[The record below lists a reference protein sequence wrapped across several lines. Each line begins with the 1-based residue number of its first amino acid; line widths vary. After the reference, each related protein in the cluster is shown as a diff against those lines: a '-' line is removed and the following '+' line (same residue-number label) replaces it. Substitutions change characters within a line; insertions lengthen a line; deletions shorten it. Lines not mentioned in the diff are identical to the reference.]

1 MIKVCYSELDGPKGL
16 SLRLEAAG
24 HAGYAPAGQD
34 IVCAGASTLMQA
46 LVYLLAGEESARSD
60 AWDEPEGPRLA
71 VAAQAP
77 VAPWVQGA
85 FELAKAG
92 FTLLAERYPD
102 NLRFA
107 DVSRSGQQSM
117 MDLQLFAEGEAA
129 PALSPEQSRQAVAA
143 GTLKPEAPAA
153 QPEAPRQTP
162 AEPEP
167 QPEEE
172 PDASSE
178 EADSSIES
186 GDASASSSEAAAS
199 SKPAAHSTASSH
211 AASSKPAA
219 HSAASSHA
227 ASSSHSAASSH
238 AASSHA
244 ASSHAASSSTS
255 ASSGSSH
262 TTETT
267 DAKINAYVRRLR
279 NLQKRSSKKL
289 YQTASSAYSEYME
302 HPVEERNL
310 ALKVSIVLGKTME
323 LTKLQN
329 ECDKEFKEIVTEL
342 RQYLRE
348 NGYDQSIAD
357 AAEKEYKEEK
367 DAMIK
372 ELTNVTYSQVTGK
385 GEGAKWL
392 QEHADMGQ

>member
-1 MIKVCYSELDGPKGL
+1 MQKHTKQLIAAVALLLVVAVPLGL
-16 SLRLEAAG
+16 HIANADPTDEVTVSAA
-24 HAGYAPAGQD
+24 
-34 IVCAGASTLMQA
+34 ASSSGEQ
-46 LVYLLAGEESARSD
+46 AGEPASSSAAS
-60 AWDEPEGPRLA
+60 
-71 VAAQAP
+71 AADS
-77 VAPWVQGA
+77 
-85 FELAKAG
+85 
-92 FTLLAERYPD
+92 T
-102 NLRFA
+102 
-107 DVSRSGQQSM
+107 S
-117 MDLQLFAEGEAA
+117 
-129 PALSPEQSRQAVAA
+129 
-143 GTLKPEAPAA
+143 
-153 QPEAPRQTP
+153 
-162 AEPEP
+162 EPEP

-178 EADSSIES
+178 EADSSAES
-186 GDASASSSEAAAS
+186 GDASASSSEAVAS
-199 SKPAAHSTASSH
+199 SKPAAHSAASGH

-238 AASSHA
+238 AASS
-244 ASSHAASSSTS
+244 SSSSSTS
-255 ASSGSSH
+255 ALSGSSH

-323 LTKLQN
+323 LTKLQS

-385 GEGAKWL
+385 GEGGKWL

>member
-1 MIKVCYSELDGPKGL
+1 
-16 SLRLEAAG
+16 
-24 HAGYAPAGQD
+24 
-34 IVCAGASTLMQA
+34 MQKHTKQLIA
-46 LVYLLAGEESARSD
+46 
-60 AWDEPEGPRLA
+60 A
-71 VAAQAP
+71 VALLFIAAVPLALHIANADSTDKTVASAAASSSEEQAEVP
-77 VAPWVQGA
+77 ASSSA
-85 FELAKAG
+85 ASA
-92 FTLLAERYPD
+92 
-102 NLRFA
+102 A
-107 DVSRSGQQSM
+107 DSTR
-117 MDLQLFAEGEAA
+117 
-129 PALSPEQSRQAVAA
+129 
-143 GTLKPEAPAA
+143 
-153 QPEAPRQTP
+153 
-162 AEPEP
+162 EPEP

-178 EADSSIES
+178 EADSSAES

-199 SKPAAHSTASSH
+199 SKPAAHSAASSH

-238 AASSHA
+238 AASS
-244 ASSHAASSSTS
+244 
-255 ASSGSSH
+255 GSSH

-267 DAKINAYVRRLR
+267 DAKVNAYVRRLR

-323 LTKLQN
+323 LTKLQS

-385 GEGAKWL
+385 GEGGKWL

>member
-1 MIKVCYSELDGPKGL
+1 
-16 SLRLEAAG
+16 
-24 HAGYAPAGQD
+24 
-34 IVCAGASTLMQA
+34 MQKHTKQLIA
-46 LVYLLAGEESARSD
+46 
-60 AWDEPEGPRLA
+60 A
-71 VAAQAP
+71 VALLLIAAVPLALHIANADSTDDTVASAAASSSEAQA
-77 VAPWVQGA
+77 
-85 FELAKAG
+85 
-92 FTLLAERYPD
+92 
-102 NLRFA
+102 
-107 DVSRSGQQSM
+107 
-117 MDLQLFAEGEAA
+117 
-129 PALSPEQSRQAVAA
+129 
-143 GTLKPEAPAA
+143 EAPVSSSAA
-153 QPEAPRQTP
+153 SAADSTS
-162 AEPEP
+162 EPEP

-178 EADSSIES
+178 EADSSAES

-199 SKPAAHSTASSH
+199 SAASSH

-244 ASSHAASSSTS
+244 ASSHAASSTS

-267 DAKINAYVRRLR
+267 DARINAYVRRLR

-323 LTKLQN
+323 LTKLQS
-329 ECDKEFKEIVTEL
+329 ECDKEFQEIVTEL
-342 RQYLRE
+342 RHYLRE

-385 GEGAKWL
+385 GEGGKWL

>member
-1 MIKVCYSELDGPKGL
+1 
-16 SLRLEAAG
+16 
-24 HAGYAPAGQD
+24 
-34 IVCAGASTLMQA
+34 MQKHTKQLIA
-46 LVYLLAGEESARSD
+46 
-60 AWDEPEGPRLA
+60 A
-71 VAAQAP
+71 VA
-77 VAPWVQGA
+77 
-85 FELAKAG
+85 
-92 FTLLAERYPD
+92 LL
-102 NLRFA
+102 L
-107 DVSRSGQQSM
+107 
-117 MDLQLFAEGEAA
+117 
-129 PALSPEQSRQAVAA
+129 VAA
-143 GTLKPEAPAA
+143 VPLALHIANADPTDETVASAAASSSEEQAEVPASSA
-153 QPEAPRQTP
+153 ASAADSTS
-162 AEPEP
+162 EPEP

-178 EADSSIES
+178 EADSSAEG
-186 GDASASSSEAAAS
+186 GDASASSSEATAS
-199 SKPAAHSTASSH
+199 SAASSH
-211 AASSKPAA
+211 AASSKSAA

-227 ASSSHSAASSH
+227 SSSSHSAASSH
-238 AASSHA
+238 AASSS
-244 ASSHAASSSTS
+244 SSHSASV
-255 ASSGSSH
+255 SSGSSH

-323 LTKLQN
+323 LTKLQS

-385 GEGAKWL
+385 GEGGKWL

>member
-1 MIKVCYSELDGPKGL
+1 
-16 SLRLEAAG
+16 
-24 HAGYAPAGQD
+24 
-34 IVCAGASTLMQA
+34 MQKHTKQLIA
-46 LVYLLAGEESARSD
+46 
-60 AWDEPEGPRLA
+60 A
-71 VAAQAP
+71 VALLLVAAVPLALHIANADSTDETVASAAASSSEAQAEVP
-77 VAPWVQGA
+77 V
-85 FELAKAG
+85 
-92 FTLLAERYPD
+92 
-102 NLRFA
+102 
-107 DVSRSGQQSM
+107 SSS
-117 MDLQLFAEGEAA
+117 AA
-129 PALSPEQSRQAVAA
+129 SATDSTS
-143 GTLKPEAPAA
+143 
-153 QPEAPRQTP
+153 
-162 AEPEP
+162 EPEP

-178 EADSSIES
+178 EADSSAES

-199 SKPAAHSTASSH
+199 SAASSH
-211 AASSKPAA
+211 AASSKSAA

-227 ASSSHSAASSH
+227 SYSH
-238 AASSHA
+238 AA
-244 ASSHAASSSTS
+244 ASSHAASSSSSTSTS

-262 TTETT
+262 ITETT

-323 LTKLQN
+323 LTKLQS

-367 DAMIK
+367 DALIK

-385 GEGAKWL
+385 GEGGKWL

>member
-1 MIKVCYSELDGPKGL
+1 
-16 SLRLEAAG
+16 
-24 HAGYAPAGQD
+24 
-34 IVCAGASTLMQA
+34 MQKHTKQLIA
-46 LVYLLAGEESARSD
+46 
-60 AWDEPEGPRLA
+60 A
-71 VAAQAP
+71 VALLLIAAVPLALHIANADSTDETVASAAASSSEEQAEAP
-77 VAPWVQGA
+77 VSSSAA
-85 FELAKAG
+85 SA
-92 FTLLAERYPD
+92 
-102 NLRFA
+102 A
-107 DVSRSGQQSM
+107 DSIS
-117 MDLQLFAEGEAA
+117 
-129 PALSPEQSRQAVAA
+129 
-143 GTLKPEAPAA
+143 
-153 QPEAPRQTP
+153 
-162 AEPEP
+162 EPEP

-172 PDASSE
+172 LDASSE
-178 EADSSIES
+178 EADSSAES

-199 SKPAAHSTASSH
+199 SKPAAHSAASSH

-238 AASSHA
+238 AASS
-244 ASSHAASSSTS
+244 SSSTS
-255 ASSGSSH
+255 ALSGSSH

-267 DAKINAYVRRLR
+267 DAKVNAYVRRLR

-323 LTKLQN
+323 LTKLQS

-385 GEGAKWL
+385 GEGGKWL

>member
-1 MIKVCYSELDGPKGL
+1 
-16 SLRLEAAG
+16 
-24 HAGYAPAGQD
+24 
-34 IVCAGASTLMQA
+34 MQKNTKQLIA
-46 LVYLLAGEESARSD
+46 
-60 AWDEPEGPRLA
+60 A
-71 VAAQAP
+71 VALLLIVAVPFALHIANADPTDEVTASAAASSSEEQAEVP
-77 VAPWVQGA
+77 VSSAA
-85 FELAKAG
+85 SA
-92 FTLLAERYPD
+92 
-102 NLRFA
+102 A
-107 DVSRSGQQSM
+107 DSTS
-117 MDLQLFAEGEAA
+117 
-129 PALSPEQSRQAVAA
+129 
-143 GTLKPEAPAA
+143 
-153 QPEAPRQTP
+153 
-162 AEPEP
+162 EPEP

-178 EADSSIES
+178 EADNSVES
-186 GDASASSSEAAAS
+186 EDASASSSEAAAS
-199 SKPAAHSTASSH
+199 SAASSYAVSSKPTAHSAASSAASSH
-211 AASSKPAA
+211 AASSKSAA

-227 ASSSHSAASSH
+227 ASSSYVSS
-238 AASSHA
+238 
-244 ASSHAASSSTS
+244 SSHAASSSTS

-267 DAKINAYVRRLR
+267 DAKINAYVRRLQ

-323 LTKLQN
+323 LTKLQS
-329 ECDKEFKEIVTEL
+329 ECDKEFQEIVTEL

-385 GEGAKWL
+385 GEGGKWL

>member
-1 MIKVCYSELDGPKGL
+1 
-16 SLRLEAAG
+16 
-24 HAGYAPAGQD
+24 
-34 IVCAGASTLMQA
+34 MQKHTKQLIA
-46 LVYLLAGEESARSD
+46 
-60 AWDEPEGPRLA
+60 A
-71 VAAQAP
+71 VALLLIAAVPLALHIANADSTDETVASAAASSSEAQAEVP
-77 VAPWVQGA
+77 ASSSA
-85 FELAKAG
+85 ASA
-92 FTLLAERYPD
+92 
-102 NLRFA
+102 A
-107 DVSRSGQQSM
+107 DSTS
-117 MDLQLFAEGEAA
+117 
-129 PALSPEQSRQAVAA
+129 
-143 GTLKPEAPAA
+143 
-153 QPEAPRQTP
+153 
-162 AEPEP
+162 EPEP

-178 EADSSIES
+178 EADSSAES

-199 SKPAAHSTASSH
+199 SAASSH
-211 AASSKPAA
+211 AASSKSAA
-219 HSAASSHA
+219 HSAASSHASSSHA

-238 AASSHA
+238 AASSSHS
-244 ASSHAASSSTS
+244 ASV
-255 ASSGSSH
+255 SSGSSH

-323 LTKLQN
+323 LTKLQS

-342 RQYLRE
+342 RHYLRE

-385 GEGAKWL
+385 GEGGKWL

>member
-1 MIKVCYSELDGPKGL
+1 
-16 SLRLEAAG
+16 
-24 HAGYAPAGQD
+24 
-34 IVCAGASTLMQA
+34 MQKHTKQLIA
-46 LVYLLAGEESARSD
+46 
-60 AWDEPEGPRLA
+60 A
-71 VAAQAP
+71 VALLLIAAVPLALHIANADSTDETVASAAASSSEAQA
-77 VAPWVQGA
+77 
-85 FELAKAG
+85 
-92 FTLLAERYPD
+92 
-102 NLRFA
+102 
-107 DVSRSGQQSM
+107 
-117 MDLQLFAEGEAA
+117 
-129 PALSPEQSRQAVAA
+129 
-143 GTLKPEAPAA
+143 EAPVSSSAA
-153 QPEAPRQTP
+153 SAADSTS
-162 AEPEP
+162 EPEP

-172 PDASSE
+172 PDVSSE
-178 EADSSIES
+178 EADSSAES

-199 SKPAAHSTASSH
+199 SAASSH

-238 AASSHA
+238 AASS
-244 ASSHAASSSTS
+244 SSSTS
-255 ASSGSSH
+255 ALSGSSH

-267 DAKINAYVRRLR
+267 DAKVNAYVRRLR

-323 LTKLQN
+323 LTKLQS

-342 RQYLRE
+342 RHYLRE

-385 GEGAKWL
+385 GEGGKWL

>member
-1 MIKVCYSELDGPKGL
+1 
-16 SLRLEAAG
+16 
-24 HAGYAPAGQD
+24 
-34 IVCAGASTLMQA
+34 MQKHTKQLIA
-46 LVYLLAGEESARSD
+46 
-60 AWDEPEGPRLA
+60 A
-71 VAAQAP
+71 VALLLIAAVP
-77 VAPWVQGA
+77 
-85 FELAKAG
+85 LALHIA
-92 FTLLAERYPD
+92 
-102 NLRFA
+102 NA
-107 DVSRSGQQSM
+107 DPT
-117 MDLQLFAEGEAA
+117 DE
-129 PALSPEQSRQAVAA
+129 AVASA
-143 GTLKPEAPAA
+143 AASSSEEQAEAPASSA
-153 QPEAPRQTP
+153 ASAAASTS
-162 AEPEP
+162 EPEP

-178 EADSSIES
+178 EADSSVES

-199 SKPAAHSTASSH
+199 SKPAAHSASSSH
-211 AASSKPAA
+211 AASSKSAA

-238 AASSHA
+238 AASP
-244 ASSHAASSSTS
+244 STS

-267 DAKINAYVRRLR
+267 DAKVNAYVRRLR

-323 LTKLQN
+323 LTKLQS

-385 GEGAKWL
+385 GEGGKWL
-392 QEHADMGQ
+392 EEHADMGQ

>member
-1 MIKVCYSELDGPKGL
+1 MQKHTKQLIAALALLLIAAVPLGLHIANADSTDEVTASAAASSSE
-16 SLRLEAAG
+16 E
-24 HAGYAPAGQD
+24 
-34 IVCAGASTLMQA
+34 QA
-46 LVYLLAGEESARSD
+46 E
-60 AWDEPEGPRLA
+60 
-71 VAAQAP
+71 AP
-77 VAPWVQGA
+77 VSSAASAAASASAP
-85 FELAKAG
+85 E
-92 FTLLAERYPD
+92 
-102 NLRFA
+102 
-107 DVSRSGQQSM
+107 S
-117 MDLQLFAEGEAA
+117 
-129 PALSPEQSRQAVAA
+129 
-143 GTLKPEAPAA
+143 
-153 QPEAPRQTP
+153 
-162 AEPEP
+162 

-178 EADSSIES
+178 EADSGAES
-186 GDASASSSEAAAS
+186 GDASASSSEADAS
-199 SKPAAHSTASSH
+199 SAASSH

-219 HSAASSHA
+219 HSAASSHAAASSHSAASSHA

-238 AASSHA
+238 AASS
-244 ASSHAASSSTS
+244 STSAS

-267 DAKINAYVRRLR
+267 DAKVNAYVRRLR

-289 YQTASSAYSEYME
+289 YQTAGSAYSEYME

-323 LTKLQN
+323 LTKLQS

>member
-1 MIKVCYSELDGPKGL
+1 MQKHTKQLIAALALLLVVAVPLALHIANADPTDEVTASAAASSSE
-16 SLRLEAAG
+16 
-24 HAGYAPAGQD
+24 
-34 IVCAGASTLMQA
+34 
-46 LVYLLAGEESARSD
+46 
-60 AWDEPEGPRLA
+60 
-71 VAAQAP
+71 AQAEVP
-77 VAPWVQGA
+77 ASSA
-85 FELAKAG
+85 ASA
-92 FTLLAERYPD
+92 
-102 NLRFA
+102 A
-107 DVSRSGQQSM
+107 DSTS
-117 MDLQLFAEGEAA
+117 
-129 PALSPEQSRQAVAA
+129 
-143 GTLKPEAPAA
+143 
-153 QPEAPRQTP
+153 
-162 AEPEP
+162 EPEP

-178 EADSSIES
+178 EADSSAES

-199 SKPAAHSTASSH
+199 SAASSH

-227 ASSSHSAASSH
+227 ASSHASSSSHSAASSH
-238 AASSHA
+238 AASS
-244 ASSHAASSSTS
+244 SSSSSTS

-323 LTKLQN
+323 LTKLQS

-342 RQYLRE
+342 RHYLRE

-385 GEGAKWL
+385 GEGGKWL

>member
-1 MIKVCYSELDGPKGL
+1 MQKHTKQLIAAVALLLVAAVPLALHIANADSTDETVASAAASSSEAQAEVPV
-16 SLRLEAAG
+16 SSSTASAA
-24 HAGYAPAGQD
+24 
-34 IVCAGASTLMQA
+34 AST
-46 LVYLLAGEESARSD
+46 S
-60 AWDEPEGPRLA
+60 
-71 VAAQAP
+71 
-77 VAPWVQGA
+77 
-85 FELAKAG
+85 
-92 FTLLAERYPD
+92 
-102 NLRFA
+102 
-107 DVSRSGQQSM
+107 
-117 MDLQLFAEGEAA
+117 
-129 PALSPEQSRQAVAA
+129 
-143 GTLKPEAPAA
+143 
-153 QPEAPRQTP
+153 
-162 AEPEP
+162 EPEP

-178 EADSSIES
+178 EADSSAES
-186 GDASASSSEAAAS
+186 GDASAFTSEAAAS
-199 SKPAAHSTASSH
+199 SAASSH
-211 AASSKPAA
+211 AASSKSAA

-227 ASSSHSAASSH
+227 SSSSHSAS
-238 AASSHA
+238 
-244 ASSHAASSSTS
+244 SSHAASSSSSTS
-255 ASSGSSH
+255 ASTSSGSSH

-323 LTKLQN
+323 LTKLQS

-367 DAMIK
+367 DALIK

-385 GEGAKWL
+385 GEGGKWL

>member
-1 MIKVCYSELDGPKGL
+1 MQKNTKQLI
-16 SLRLEAAG
+16 AA
-24 HAGYAPAGQD
+24 
-34 IVCAGASTLMQA
+34 LA
-46 LVYLLAGEESARSD
+46 LLL
-60 AWDEPEGPRLA
+60 
-71 VAAQAP
+71 VAAVPLGLHIANADPTDEAVTSAAASSSEEQAEVP
-77 VAPWVQGA
+77 V
-85 FELAKAG
+85 
-92 FTLLAERYPD
+92 
-102 NLRFA
+102 
-107 DVSRSGQQSM
+107 SS
-117 MDLQLFAEGEAA
+117 AA
-129 PALSPEQSRQAVAA
+129 SAA
-143 GTLKPEAPAA
+143 ASASV
-153 QPEAPRQTP
+153 
-162 AEPEP
+162 PEP

-178 EADSSIES
+178 EADSSVES

-199 SKPAAHSTASSH
+199 SAASSYAASSKPTAHSAASSAASSH

-227 ASSSHSAASSH
+227 SSSSHSAASSH
-238 AASSHA
+238 AASS
-244 ASSHAASSSTS
+244 STSAS

-267 DAKINAYVRRLR
+267 DAKINAYVRRLQ

-323 LTKLQN
+323 LTKLQS
-329 ECDKEFKEIVTEL
+329 ECDKEFQEIVKEL

-385 GEGAKWL
+385 GEGGKWL

>member
-1 MIKVCYSELDGPKGL
+1 
-16 SLRLEAAG
+16 
-24 HAGYAPAGQD
+24 
-34 IVCAGASTLMQA
+34 MQKHTKQLIA
-46 LVYLLAGEESARSD
+46 
-60 AWDEPEGPRLA
+60 A
-71 VAAQAP
+71 VALLLVAAVPLALHIANADSTDETVASAAASSSEAQAEVP
-77 VAPWVQGA
+77 V
-85 FELAKAG
+85 
-92 FTLLAERYPD
+92 
-102 NLRFA
+102 
-107 DVSRSGQQSM
+107 SSS
-117 MDLQLFAEGEAA
+117 AA
-129 PALSPEQSRQAVAA
+129 SATDSTS
-143 GTLKPEAPAA
+143 
-153 QPEAPRQTP
+153 
-162 AEPEP
+162 EPEP

-178 EADSSIES
+178 EADSSAES

-199 SKPAAHSTASSH
+199 SAASSH
-211 AASSKPAA
+211 AASSKSAA

-227 ASSSHSAASSH
+227 SSSSHA
-238 AASSHA
+238 A
-244 ASSHAASSSTS
+244 ASSHAASSSSSTSTS

-262 TTETT
+262 ITETT

-323 LTKLQN
+323 LTKLQS

-342 RQYLRE
+342 RHYLRE

-367 DAMIK
+367 DALIK

-385 GEGAKWL
+385 GEGGKWL

>member
-1 MIKVCYSELDGPKGL
+1 MQKHTKQLIAAVALLLIAAVPLALHIANADPTDEAVASAAASSSEAQAEVPV
-16 SLRLEAAG
+16 SSAAS
-24 HAGYAPAGQD
+24 AA
-34 IVCAGASTLMQA
+34 ASTS
-46 LVYLLAGEESARSD
+46 V
-60 AWDEPEGPRLA
+60 
-71 VAAQAP
+71 
-77 VAPWVQGA
+77 
-85 FELAKAG
+85 
-92 FTLLAERYPD
+92 
-102 NLRFA
+102 
-107 DVSRSGQQSM
+107 
-117 MDLQLFAEGEAA
+117 
-129 PALSPEQSRQAVAA
+129 
-143 GTLKPEAPAA
+143 
-153 QPEAPRQTP
+153 
-162 AEPEP
+162 PEP

-178 EADSSIES
+178 EADSSAES

-199 SKPAAHSTASSH
+199 SKPAAHSAASSH

-227 ASSSHSAASSH
+227 VSSSHSAASSH
-238 AASSHA
+238 AASS
-244 ASSHAASSSTS
+244 SSSSSTS

-267 DAKINAYVRRLR
+267 DAKVNAYVRRLR

-323 LTKLQN
+323 LTKLQS

-385 GEGAKWL
+385 GEGGKWL

>member
-1 MIKVCYSELDGPKGL
+1 MQKHTKQLIAAVALLLVAAVPLALHIANADSTDETVA
-16 SLRLEAAG
+16 SAAASSLEAQAE
-24 HAGYAPAGQD
+24 
-34 IVCAGASTLMQA
+34 VSAS
-46 LVYLLAGEESARSD
+46 SAAS
-60 AWDEPEGPRLA
+60 
-71 VAAQAP
+71 AADS
-77 VAPWVQGA
+77 
-85 FELAKAG
+85 
-92 FTLLAERYPD
+92 T
-102 NLRFA
+102 
-107 DVSRSGQQSM
+107 S
-117 MDLQLFAEGEAA
+117 
-129 PALSPEQSRQAVAA
+129 
-143 GTLKPEAPAA
+143 
-153 QPEAPRQTP
+153 
-162 AEPEP
+162 EPEP

-178 EADSSIES
+178 EADSSAES

-199 SKPAAHSTASSH
+199 SAASSH
-211 AASSKPAA
+211 AASSKSAA

-227 ASSSHSAASSH
+227 SSSSHA
-238 AASSHA
+238 A
-244 ASSHAASSSTS
+244 ASSHAASSSSSTSAS

-267 DAKINAYVRRLR
+267 DAKVNAYVRRLR

-323 LTKLQN
+323 LTKLQS

-367 DAMIK
+367 DALIK

-385 GEGAKWL
+385 GEGGKWL

>member
-1 MIKVCYSELDGPKGL
+1 
-16 SLRLEAAG
+16 
-24 HAGYAPAGQD
+24 
-34 IVCAGASTLMQA
+34 MQKHTKQLIA
-46 LVYLLAGEESARSD
+46 
-60 AWDEPEGPRLA
+60 A
-71 VAAQAP
+71 VALLLIAAVPLALHIANADSTDETVASAAASSSEAQA
-77 VAPWVQGA
+77 
-85 FELAKAG
+85 
-92 FTLLAERYPD
+92 
-102 NLRFA
+102 
-107 DVSRSGQQSM
+107 
-117 MDLQLFAEGEAA
+117 
-129 PALSPEQSRQAVAA
+129 
-143 GTLKPEAPAA
+143 EAPASSSA
-153 QPEAPRQTP
+153 ASAADSTS
-162 AEPEP
+162 EPEP

-178 EADSSIES
+178 EADSSAES

-199 SKPAAHSTASSH
+199 SAASSH

-238 AASSHA
+238 AV
-244 ASSHAASSSTS
+244 SSSTSAS

-267 DAKINAYVRRLR
+267 DAKVNAYVRRLR

-323 LTKLQN
+323 LTKLQS

-385 GEGAKWL
+385 GEGGKWL

>member
-1 MIKVCYSELDGPKGL
+1 
-16 SLRLEAAG
+16 
-24 HAGYAPAGQD
+24 
-34 IVCAGASTLMQA
+34 MQKHTKQLIA
-46 LVYLLAGEESARSD
+46 
-60 AWDEPEGPRLA
+60 A
-71 VAAQAP
+71 VALLLIAAVPLALHIANADPTDEVTASAAASSSEEQAEVP
-77 VAPWVQGA
+77 ASSSA
-85 FELAKAG
+85 ASA
-92 FTLLAERYPD
+92 
-102 NLRFA
+102 A
-107 DVSRSGQQSM
+107 DSTS
-117 MDLQLFAEGEAA
+117 
-129 PALSPEQSRQAVAA
+129 
-143 GTLKPEAPAA
+143 
-153 QPEAPRQTP
+153 
-162 AEPEP
+162 EPEP
-167 QPEEE
+167 EPEPEEE
-172 PDASSE
+172 PNASSE
-178 EADSSIES
+178 EADSSAES

-199 SKPAAHSTASSH
+199 SKPAAHSAASSH

-238 AASSHA
+238 AASS
-244 ASSHAASSSTS
+244 SSSTS
-255 ASSGSSH
+255 ALSGSSH

-267 DAKINAYVRRLR
+267 DAKVNAYVRRLR

-323 LTKLQN
+323 LTKLQS

-385 GEGAKWL
+385 GEGGKWL
-392 QEHADMGQ
+392 EEHADMGQ

>member
-1 MIKVCYSELDGPKGL
+1 MQKHTKQLI
-16 SLRLEAAG
+16 AA
-24 HAGYAPAGQD
+24 
-34 IVCAGASTLMQA
+34 LA
-46 LVYLLAGEESARSD
+46 LLL
-60 AWDEPEGPRLA
+60 
-71 VAAQAP
+71 VAAVPLGMHIANADPTDEVTASAAASSSEEQAEVP
-77 VAPWVQGA
+77 ASSA
-85 FELAKAG
+85 ASA
-92 FTLLAERYPD
+92 
-102 NLRFA
+102 A
-107 DVSRSGQQSM
+107 DSTS
-117 MDLQLFAEGEAA
+117 
-129 PALSPEQSRQAVAA
+129 
-143 GTLKPEAPAA
+143 
-153 QPEAPRQTP
+153 
-162 AEPEP
+162 EPEP

-178 EADSSIES
+178 EADSSAES

-199 SKPAAHSTASSH
+199 SKPAAHSAASSH
-211 AASSKPAA
+211 AASSKSAA

-238 AASSHA
+238 AASSS
-244 ASSHAASSSTS
+244 SSHSASV
-255 ASSGSSH
+255 SSGSSH

-267 DAKINAYVRRLR
+267 DAKINAYVRRLQ

-323 LTKLQN
+323 LTKLQS

-342 RQYLRE
+342 RHYLRE

-385 GEGAKWL
+385 GEGGKWL

>member
-1 MIKVCYSELDGPKGL
+1 MQKHTKQLIAAVALLLVAAVPLALHIANADSTDETVA
-16 SLRLEAAG
+16 SAAASSLEAQAEVPVSSS
-24 HAGYAPAGQD
+24 A
-34 IVCAGASTLMQA
+34 ASATD
-46 LVYLLAGEESARSD
+46 STS
-60 AWDEPEGPRLA
+60 
-71 VAAQAP
+71 
-77 VAPWVQGA
+77 
-85 FELAKAG
+85 
-92 FTLLAERYPD
+92 
-102 NLRFA
+102 
-107 DVSRSGQQSM
+107 
-117 MDLQLFAEGEAA
+117 
-129 PALSPEQSRQAVAA
+129 
-143 GTLKPEAPAA
+143 
-153 QPEAPRQTP
+153 
-162 AEPEP
+162 EPEP

-178 EADSSIES
+178 EADSSAES

-199 SKPAAHSTASSH
+199 SAASSH
-211 AASSKPAA
+211 AASSKSAA

-227 ASSSHSAASSH
+227 SS
-238 AASSHA
+238 SSHA
-244 ASSHAASSSTS
+244 ASSHAASSSSSTSAS

-267 DAKINAYVRRLR
+267 DAKVNAYVRRLR

-323 LTKLQN
+323 LTKLQS

-367 DAMIK
+367 DALIK

-385 GEGAKWL
+385 GEGGKWL

>member
-1 MIKVCYSELDGPKGL
+1 
-16 SLRLEAAG
+16 
-24 HAGYAPAGQD
+24 
-34 IVCAGASTLMQA
+34 MQKHTKQLIA
-46 LVYLLAGEESARSD
+46 
-60 AWDEPEGPRLA
+60 A
-71 VAAQAP
+71 VALLLIAAVPLALHIANADSTDETVASAAASSSEAQA
-77 VAPWVQGA
+77 
-85 FELAKAG
+85 
-92 FTLLAERYPD
+92 
-102 NLRFA
+102 
-107 DVSRSGQQSM
+107 
-117 MDLQLFAEGEAA
+117 
-129 PALSPEQSRQAVAA
+129 
-143 GTLKPEAPAA
+143 EAPVSSSAA
-153 QPEAPRQTP
+153 SAADSTSV
-162 AEPEP
+162 PEP

-178 EADSSIES
+178 EADSSAES

-199 SKPAAHSTASSH
+199 SAASSH

-238 AASSHA
+238 AASS
-244 ASSHAASSSTS
+244 SSSPSTSAS

-267 DAKINAYVRRLR
+267 DAKVNAYVRRLR

-323 LTKLQN
+323 LTKLQS

-385 GEGAKWL
+385 GEGGKWL
-392 QEHADMGQ
+392 EEHADMGQ

>member
-1 MIKVCYSELDGPKGL
+1 MQKHTKQLIAALALLLIAAVPLALHIANADPTDEVTASAAASSSEEQAEVPV
-16 SLRLEAAG
+16 SSSAAS
-24 HAGYAPAGQD
+24 AAD
-34 IVCAGASTLMQA
+34 ST
-46 LVYLLAGEESARSD
+46 S
-60 AWDEPEGPRLA
+60 
-71 VAAQAP
+71 
-77 VAPWVQGA
+77 
-85 FELAKAG
+85 
-92 FTLLAERYPD
+92 
-102 NLRFA
+102 
-107 DVSRSGQQSM
+107 
-117 MDLQLFAEGEAA
+117 
-129 PALSPEQSRQAVAA
+129 
-143 GTLKPEAPAA
+143 
-153 QPEAPRQTP
+153 
-162 AEPEP
+162 EPEP

-178 EADSSIES
+178 EADSSAES

-199 SKPAAHSTASSH
+199 SAASSH

-238 AASSHA
+238 AASSS
-244 ASSHAASSSTS
+244 SSHSAS

-323 LTKLQN
+323 LTKLQS

-385 GEGAKWL
+385 GEGGKWL

>member
-1 MIKVCYSELDGPKGL
+1 
-16 SLRLEAAG
+16 
-24 HAGYAPAGQD
+24 
-34 IVCAGASTLMQA
+34 MQKHTKQLIA
-46 LVYLLAGEESARSD
+46 
-60 AWDEPEGPRLA
+60 A
-71 VAAQAP
+71 VALLLIAAVPLALHIANADSTDETVASAAASSSEAQA
-77 VAPWVQGA
+77 
-85 FELAKAG
+85 
-92 FTLLAERYPD
+92 
-102 NLRFA
+102 
-107 DVSRSGQQSM
+107 
-117 MDLQLFAEGEAA
+117 
-129 PALSPEQSRQAVAA
+129 
-143 GTLKPEAPAA
+143 EAPVSSSAA
-153 QPEAPRQTP
+153 SAADSTS
-162 AEPEP
+162 EPEP

-178 EADSSIES
+178 EADSSAES

-199 SKPAAHSTASSH
+199 SKPAASH

-227 ASSSHSAASSH
+227 ASSHAASSSHSAASSH
-238 AASSHA
+238 AASS
-244 ASSHAASSSTS
+244 SSSSSTS

-267 DAKINAYVRRLR
+267 DAKVNAYVRRLR

-323 LTKLQN
+323 LTKLQS

-385 GEGAKWL
+385 GEGGKWL
-392 QEHADMGQ
+392 EEHADMGQ

>member
-1 MIKVCYSELDGPKGL
+1 
-16 SLRLEAAG
+16 
-24 HAGYAPAGQD
+24 
-34 IVCAGASTLMQA
+34 MQKHTKQLIA
-46 LVYLLAGEESARSD
+46 
-60 AWDEPEGPRLA
+60 A
-71 VAAQAP
+71 VALLLIAAVP
-77 VAPWVQGA
+77 
-85 FELAKAG
+85 LALHIA
-92 FTLLAERYPD
+92 
-102 NLRFA
+102 NA
-107 DVSRSGQQSM
+107 DPT
-117 MDLQLFAEGEAA
+117 DE
-129 PALSPEQSRQAVAA
+129 AVAS
-143 GTLKPEAPAA
+143 AA
-153 QPEAPRQTP
+153 VSSSEEQAEVPVSSAASAADSTS
-162 AEPEP
+162 EPEP

-178 EADSSIES
+178 EADSSAES

-199 SKPAAHSTASSH
+199 SKPAAHSAASSH

-238 AASSHA
+238 AASS
-244 ASSHAASSSTS
+244 SSSSSTSAS

-267 DAKINAYVRRLR
+267 DAKVNAYVRRLR

-323 LTKLQN
+323 LTKLQS

-385 GEGAKWL
+385 GEGGKWL

>member
-1 MIKVCYSELDGPKGL
+1 
-16 SLRLEAAG
+16 
-24 HAGYAPAGQD
+24 
-34 IVCAGASTLMQA
+34 MQKHTKQLIA
-46 LVYLLAGEESARSD
+46 
-60 AWDEPEGPRLA
+60 A
-71 VAAQAP
+71 VALLLVAAVPLALHIANADSTDETVASAAASSSEAQAEVP
-77 VAPWVQGA
+77 V
-85 FELAKAG
+85 
-92 FTLLAERYPD
+92 
-102 NLRFA
+102 
-107 DVSRSGQQSM
+107 SSS
-117 MDLQLFAEGEAA
+117 AA
-129 PALSPEQSRQAVAA
+129 SATDSTS
-143 GTLKPEAPAA
+143 
-153 QPEAPRQTP
+153 
-162 AEPEP
+162 EPEP

-178 EADSSIES
+178 EADSSVES

-199 SKPAAHSTASSH
+199 SAASSH
-211 AASSKPAA
+211 AASSKSAA

-227 ASSSHSAASSH
+227 S
-238 AASSHA
+238 
-244 ASSHAASSSTS
+244 SSHAASSSSSTS
-255 ASSGSSH
+255 ASTSSGSSH

-323 LTKLQN
+323 LTKLQS

-342 RQYLRE
+342 RHYLRE

-367 DAMIK
+367 DALIK

-385 GEGAKWL
+385 GEGGKWL

>member
-1 MIKVCYSELDGPKGL
+1 
-16 SLRLEAAG
+16 
-24 HAGYAPAGQD
+24 
-34 IVCAGASTLMQA
+34 MQKHTKQLIA
-46 LVYLLAGEESARSD
+46 
-60 AWDEPEGPRLA
+60 A
-71 VAAQAP
+71 VALLLIAAVPLALHIANADSTDETVASAAASSSEEQAEAP
-77 VAPWVQGA
+77 VSSSAA
-85 FELAKAG
+85 SA
-92 FTLLAERYPD
+92 
-102 NLRFA
+102 A
-107 DVSRSGQQSM
+107 DSIS
-117 MDLQLFAEGEAA
+117 
-129 PALSPEQSRQAVAA
+129 
-143 GTLKPEAPAA
+143 
-153 QPEAPRQTP
+153 
-162 AEPEP
+162 EPEP

-178 EADSSIES
+178 EADSSAES

-199 SKPAAHSTASSH
+199 SAASSH

-238 AASSHA
+238 AASS
-244 ASSHAASSSTS
+244 SSSSSTS

-267 DAKINAYVRRLR
+267 DAKVNAYVRRLR

-323 LTKLQN
+323 LTKLQS
-329 ECDKEFKEIVTEL
+329 ECDKEFQEIVTEL

-385 GEGAKWL
+385 GEGGKWL

>member
-1 MIKVCYSELDGPKGL
+1 MQKHTKQLIAALALLLIAAVPLALHIANADSTDEVVASAAASSSEEQAEVPV
-16 SLRLEAAG
+16 SSSAAS
-24 HAGYAPAGQD
+24 AA
-34 IVCAGASTLMQA
+34 ASA
-46 LVYLLAGEESARSD
+46 SVPES
-60 AWDEPEGPRLA
+60 
-71 VAAQAP
+71 
-77 VAPWVQGA
+77 
-85 FELAKAG
+85 
-92 FTLLAERYPD
+92 
-102 NLRFA
+102 
-107 DVSRSGQQSM
+107 
-117 MDLQLFAEGEAA
+117 
-129 PALSPEQSRQAVAA
+129 
-143 GTLKPEAPAA
+143 
-153 QPEAPRQTP
+153 
-162 AEPEP
+162 

-178 EADSSIES
+178 EADSSAES
-186 GDASASSSEAAAS
+186 GDASAPSSEAAAS
-199 SKPAAHSTASSH
+199 SAASSH

-244 ASSHAASSSTS
+244 ASSSTSTS
-255 ASSGSSH
+255 ASSGSAH

-267 DAKINAYVRRLR
+267 DAKVNAYVRRLR

-385 GEGAKWL
+385 GEGGKWL

>member
-1 MIKVCYSELDGPKGL
+1 
-16 SLRLEAAG
+16 
-24 HAGYAPAGQD
+24 
-34 IVCAGASTLMQA
+34 MQKHTKQLIA
-46 LVYLLAGEESARSD
+46 
-60 AWDEPEGPRLA
+60 A
-71 VAAQAP
+71 VALLLIAAVPLALHIANADPTDEAVASAAASSSEAQA
-77 VAPWVQGA
+77 
-85 FELAKAG
+85 
-92 FTLLAERYPD
+92 
-102 NLRFA
+102 
-107 DVSRSGQQSM
+107 
-117 MDLQLFAEGEAA
+117 
-129 PALSPEQSRQAVAA
+129 
-143 GTLKPEAPAA
+143 EAPVSSSAA
-153 QPEAPRQTP
+153 SAADSTS
-162 AEPEP
+162 EPEP

-178 EADSSIES
+178 EADSSAES

-199 SKPAAHSTASSH
+199 SKPASSH

-238 AASSHA
+238 AASS
-244 ASSHAASSSTS
+244 STSAS

-262 TTETT
+262 TTENT
-267 DAKINAYVRRLR
+267 DAKINAYVRRLQ

-323 LTKLQN
+323 LTKLQS
-329 ECDKEFKEIVTEL
+329 ECDKEFQEIVTEL

-385 GEGAKWL
+385 GEGGKWL

>member
-1 MIKVCYSELDGPKGL
+1 
-16 SLRLEAAG
+16 
-24 HAGYAPAGQD
+24 
-34 IVCAGASTLMQA
+34 MQKHTKQLIA
-46 LVYLLAGEESARSD
+46 
-60 AWDEPEGPRLA
+60 A
-71 VAAQAP
+71 VALLLIAAVPLALHIANADPTDEVTASAAASSSEAQAEVP
-77 VAPWVQGA
+77 V
-85 FELAKAG
+85 
-92 FTLLAERYPD
+92 
-102 NLRFA
+102 
-107 DVSRSGQQSM
+107 SSS
-117 MDLQLFAEGEAA
+117 AA
-129 PALSPEQSRQAVAA
+129 SAA
-143 GTLKPEAPAA
+143 ASAS
-153 QPEAPRQTP
+153 
-162 AEPEP
+162 EPEP

-178 EADSSIES
+178 EADSSVES

-199 SKPAAHSTASSH
+199 SKPAAHSASSSH

-227 ASSSHSAASSH
+227 SSSSHS
-238 AASSHA
+238 
-244 ASSHAASSSTS
+244 ASSHAASSSHS
-255 ASSGSSH
+255 ASVSSGSSH

-302 HPVEERNL
+302 HPVGERNL

-323 LTKLQN
+323 LTKLQS

-385 GEGAKWL
+385 GEGGKWL

>member
-1 MIKVCYSELDGPKGL
+1 
-16 SLRLEAAG
+16 
-24 HAGYAPAGQD
+24 
-34 IVCAGASTLMQA
+34 MQKHTKQLIA
-46 LVYLLAGEESARSD
+46 
-60 AWDEPEGPRLA
+60 A
-71 VAAQAP
+71 VALLLIAAVPLGLHIANADSTDKTVASAAASSSEEQAEVP
-77 VAPWVQGA
+77 ASSSA
-85 FELAKAG
+85 ASA
-92 FTLLAERYPD
+92 
-102 NLRFA
+102 A
-107 DVSRSGQQSM
+107 DSTS
-117 MDLQLFAEGEAA
+117 
-129 PALSPEQSRQAVAA
+129 
-143 GTLKPEAPAA
+143 
-153 QPEAPRQTP
+153 
-162 AEPEP
+162 EPEP

-178 EADSSIES
+178 EADSSVES

-199 SKPAAHSTASSH
+199 SKPASSH

-238 AASSHA
+238 AASS
-244 ASSHAASSSTS
+244 SSSSSTS
-255 ASSGSSH
+255 ALSGSSH

-323 LTKLQN
+323 LTKLQS
-329 ECDKEFKEIVTEL
+329 ECDKEFQEIVTEL

-385 GEGAKWL
+385 GEGGKWL

>member
-1 MIKVCYSELDGPKGL
+1 MQKHTKQLIAAVALLLVAAVPLALHIANADSTDETVA
-16 SLRLEAAG
+16 SAAASSLEAQAE
-24 HAGYAPAGQD
+24 
-34 IVCAGASTLMQA
+34 VSAS
-46 LVYLLAGEESARSD
+46 SAASATD
-60 AWDEPEGPRLA
+60 S
-71 VAAQAP
+71 
-77 VAPWVQGA
+77 
-85 FELAKAG
+85 
-92 FTLLAERYPD
+92 T
-102 NLRFA
+102 
-107 DVSRSGQQSM
+107 S
-117 MDLQLFAEGEAA
+117 
-129 PALSPEQSRQAVAA
+129 
-143 GTLKPEAPAA
+143 
-153 QPEAPRQTP
+153 
-162 AEPEP
+162 EPEP

-178 EADSSIES
+178 EADSSVES

-199 SKPAAHSTASSH
+199 SAASSH
-211 AASSKPAA
+211 AASSKSAA

-227 ASSSHSAASSH
+227 SSSSHA
-238 AASSHA
+238 A
-244 ASSHAASSSTS
+244 ASSHAASSSSSTS
-255 ASSGSSH
+255 ASTSSGSSH

-323 LTKLQN
+323 LTKLQS

-367 DAMIK
+367 DALIK

-385 GEGAKWL
+385 GEGGKWL
-392 QEHADMGQ
+392 QEHADMGR

>member
-1 MIKVCYSELDGPKGL
+1 
-16 SLRLEAAG
+16 
-24 HAGYAPAGQD
+24 
-34 IVCAGASTLMQA
+34 MQKHTKQLIA
-46 LVYLLAGEESARSD
+46 
-60 AWDEPEGPRLA
+60 A
-71 VAAQAP
+71 VALLLVVAVPLALHIANADPTDETVTSAAASSSEEQAEAP
-77 VAPWVQGA
+77 VSSSAA
-85 FELAKAG
+85 SA
-92 FTLLAERYPD
+92 
-102 NLRFA
+102 A
-107 DVSRSGQQSM
+107 DSTS
-117 MDLQLFAEGEAA
+117 
-129 PALSPEQSRQAVAA
+129 
-143 GTLKPEAPAA
+143 
-153 QPEAPRQTP
+153 
-162 AEPEP
+162 EPEP

-178 EADSSIES
+178 EADSSAES
-186 GDASASSSEAAAS
+186 GDASASSSEAATS
-199 SKPAAHSTASSH
+199 SKPAAHSASSSH

-227 ASSSHSAASSH
+227 SSSSHS
-238 AASSHA
+238 

-323 LTKLQN
+323 LTKLQS

-385 GEGAKWL
+385 GEGGKWL
-392 QEHADMGQ
+392 EEHADMGQ

>member
-1 MIKVCYSELDGPKGL
+1 
-16 SLRLEAAG
+16 
-24 HAGYAPAGQD
+24 
-34 IVCAGASTLMQA
+34 MQKHTKQLIA
-46 LVYLLAGEESARSD
+46 
-60 AWDEPEGPRLA
+60 A
-71 VAAQAP
+71 VA
-77 VAPWVQGA
+77 
-85 FELAKAG
+85 
-92 FTLLAERYPD
+92 LL
-102 NLRFA
+102 L
-107 DVSRSGQQSM
+107 
-117 MDLQLFAEGEAA
+117 
-129 PALSPEQSRQAVAA
+129 VAA
-143 GTLKPEAPAA
+143 VPLGLHIANADPTDEVTVSAA
-153 QPEAPRQTP
+153 ASSSEEQAEVPVSSSAASAADSTS
-162 AEPEP
+162 EPEP

-172 PDASSE
+172 PDAPSE
-178 EADSSIES
+178 EADSSAES

-199 SKPAAHSTASSH
+199 SKPAAHSASSSH

-238 AASSHA
+238 AASSS
-244 ASSHAASSSTS
+244 SSHSASV
-255 ASSGSSH
+255 SSGSSH

-267 DAKINAYVRRLR
+267 DAKVNAYVRRLR

-323 LTKLQN
+323 LTKLQS

-385 GEGAKWL
+385 GEGGKWL

>member
-1 MIKVCYSELDGPKGL
+1 MQKNTKQVIAAVVLLLIAAVPLGLHIANADPTDEVTASAAASSSE
-16 SLRLEAAG
+16 
-24 HAGYAPAGQD
+24 
-34 IVCAGASTLMQA
+34 
-46 LVYLLAGEESARSD
+46 
-60 AWDEPEGPRLA
+60 
-71 VAAQAP
+71 AQAEVP
-77 VAPWVQGA
+77 VSSSAA
-85 FELAKAG
+85 SA
-92 FTLLAERYPD
+92 
-102 NLRFA
+102 A
-107 DVSRSGQQSM
+107 DSTS
-117 MDLQLFAEGEAA
+117 
-129 PALSPEQSRQAVAA
+129 
-143 GTLKPEAPAA
+143 
-153 QPEAPRQTP
+153 
-162 AEPEP
+162 EPEP

-199 SKPAAHSTASSH
+199 SAASSH
-211 AASSKPAA
+211 AASSKSAA

-227 ASSSHSAASSH
+227 SSSH

-244 ASSHAASSSTS
+244 SSSSTS

-267 DAKINAYVRRLR
+267 DARINAYVWRLR

-323 LTKLQN
+323 LTKLQS

-385 GEGAKWL
+385 GEGGKWL

>member
-1 MIKVCYSELDGPKGL
+1 
-16 SLRLEAAG
+16 
-24 HAGYAPAGQD
+24 
-34 IVCAGASTLMQA
+34 MQKHTKQLIA
-46 LVYLLAGEESARSD
+46 
-60 AWDEPEGPRLA
+60 A
-71 VAAQAP
+71 VALLLIAAVPLALHIANADPIDEAVASAAASSSEAQA
-77 VAPWVQGA
+77 
-85 FELAKAG
+85 
-92 FTLLAERYPD
+92 
-102 NLRFA
+102 
-107 DVSRSGQQSM
+107 
-117 MDLQLFAEGEAA
+117 
-129 PALSPEQSRQAVAA
+129 
-143 GTLKPEAPAA
+143 EAPVSSSAA
-153 QPEAPRQTP
+153 SAADSTS
-162 AEPEP
+162 EPEP

-178 EADSSIES
+178 EADSSAES

-199 SKPAAHSTASSH
+199 SAASSH

-238 AASSHA
+238 AASS
-244 ASSHAASSSTS
+244 SSSSSTS

-267 DAKINAYVRRLR
+267 DAKVNAYVRRLR

-323 LTKLQN
+323 LTKLQS
-329 ECDKEFKEIVTEL
+329 ECDKEFQEIVTEL
-342 RQYLRE
+342 RHYLRE

-385 GEGAKWL
+385 GEGGKWL

>member
-1 MIKVCYSELDGPKGL
+1 MQKNTKQLIAAVALLLVAAVPLGL
-16 SLRLEAAG
+16 HIANADSSDEVVASAAAG
-24 HAGYAPAGQD
+24 
-34 IVCAGASTLMQA
+34 SS
-46 LVYLLAGEESARSD
+46 E
-60 AWDEPEGPRLA
+60 
-71 VAAQAP
+71 AQA
-77 VAPWVQGA
+77 
-85 FELAKAG
+85 
-92 FTLLAERYPD
+92 
-102 NLRFA
+102 
-107 DVSRSGQQSM
+107 
-117 MDLQLFAEGEAA
+117 
-129 PALSPEQSRQAVAA
+129 
-143 GTLKPEAPAA
+143 EAPVSSSAA
-153 QPEAPRQTP
+153 SAAASASVPESQS
-162 AEPEP
+162 
-167 QPEEE
+167 EEE

-178 EADSSIES
+178 EADSSAES
-186 GDASASSSEAAAS
+186 GDASAFTSEVAAS
-199 SKPAAHSTASSH
+199 SAASSH

-238 AASSHA
+238 AASS
-244 ASSHAASSSTS
+244 SSSSSTS
-255 ASSGSSH
+255 ALSGSSH

-267 DAKINAYVRRLR
+267 DAKVNAYVRRLQ

-323 LTKLQN
+323 LTKLQS

-385 GEGAKWL
+385 GEGGKWL

>member
-1 MIKVCYSELDGPKGL
+1 MQKHTKQLIAAVALLLVAAVPLGLHIANADSTDETVASAAASSSEAQA
-16 SLRLEAAG
+16 EAPVSSSA
-24 HAGYAPAGQD
+24 
-34 IVCAGASTLMQA
+34 ASAADST
-46 LVYLLAGEESARSD
+46 S
-60 AWDEPEGPRLA
+60 EPEL
-71 VAAQAP
+71 
-77 VAPWVQGA
+77 
-85 FELAKAG
+85 
-92 FTLLAERYPD
+92 
-102 NLRFA
+102 
-107 DVSRSGQQSM
+107 
-117 MDLQLFAEGEAA
+117 
-129 PALSPEQSRQAVAA
+129 
-143 GTLKPEAPAA
+143 
-153 QPEAPRQTP
+153 
-162 AEPEP
+162 

-178 EADSSIES
+178 EADSSAES
-186 GDASASSSEAAAS
+186 GDASAFTSEAAAS
-199 SKPAAHSTASSH
+199 SAASSH
-211 AASSKPAA
+211 AASSKSAA

-227 ASSSHSAASSH
+227 ASSS
-238 AASSHA
+238 
-244 ASSHAASSSTS
+244 SSTS
-255 ASSGSSH
+255 ALSGSSH

-267 DAKINAYVRRLR
+267 DAKVNAYVRRLR

-323 LTKLQN
+323 LTKLQS

-342 RQYLRE
+342 RHYLRE

-385 GEGAKWL
+385 GEGGKWL
-392 QEHADMGQ
+392 EEHADMGQ